1 MLPSECFP
9 TMLAMQFSYIPVM
22 SILVIWA
29 LIQLVLP
36 PYHSDGRLKE
46 PISPYALLRSG
57 ILRDDQIVDCSYLT
71 FGTFCGCFCN
81 ISIPFFLS
89 FFLSLFIVFVFYFF
103 PLWLQICAS
112 SVLKER
118 CLSWK
123 IVSSFDCLHLSPM
136 LEAVFTKSSRWILS
150 LYSEYV
156 WVQRQ
161 GFWSERKCCVLGR
174 VLASNIK
181 NLSFCLKLWISY
193 SQCFWVHFSIKFFFV
208 ILINLFAWLLL
219 LV

>member
-89 FFLSLFIVFVFYFF
+89 FFLSSLFSFFISFPFGCKFVRPQSSKRDVCPGKLFPHLIAYTF
-103 PLWLQICAS
+103 PL
-112 SVLKER
+112 
-118 CLSWK
+118 
-123 IVSSFDCLHLSPM
+123 
-136 LEAVFTKSSRWILS
+136 
-150 LYSEYV
+150 
-156 WVQRQ
+156 
-161 GFWSERKCCVLGR
+161 
-174 VLASNIK
+174 
-181 NLSFCLKLWISY
+181 CLKLCSLNLLGGFSPFILNTYGY
-193 SQCFWVHFSIKFFFV
+193 SDKAFDLSENAAYWEGFWHRILRTWVSVWSSEFPTANAFGFSF
-208 ILINLFAWLLL
+208 LLSSFL
-219 LV
+219 